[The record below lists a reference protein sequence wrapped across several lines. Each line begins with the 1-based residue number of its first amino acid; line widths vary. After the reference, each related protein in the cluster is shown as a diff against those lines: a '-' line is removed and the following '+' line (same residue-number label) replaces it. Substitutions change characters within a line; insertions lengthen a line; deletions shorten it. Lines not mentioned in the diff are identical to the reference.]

1 MLERGVALNDALQL
15 ARLAAPTTTPHAAA
29 ELLRRCLQEQSGVAI
44 DTIAAAA
51 RGASSG
57 DSGGIVGTA
66 GFAWHTTKGGLGHV
80 TPRQLSTAIVT
91 QSQSQLQQ
99 YVAWNRMLGWF
110 ACVGSSSLLC
120 RLLVLL
126 SGCLLLPLTLAS
138 YEHWCDNCGLPFVRV
153 WKRSC
158 KTWEWLGQRQ
168 GEGCS
173 DACAVGK

>member
-1 MLERGVALNDALQL
+1 MRHACRALVEDLCGAAGVGTPLALFTSASVHAATQRVRRGAAAAGATAPTQPVLERGVALNDALQL

-99 YVAWNRMLGWF
+99 YVA
-110 ACVGSSSLLC
+110 
-120 RLLVLL
+120 
-126 SGCLLLPLTLAS
+126 
-138 YEHWCDNCGLPFVRV
+138 
-153 WKRSC
+153 
-158 KTWEWLGQRQ
+158 
-168 GEGCS
+168 
-173 DACAVGK
+173 